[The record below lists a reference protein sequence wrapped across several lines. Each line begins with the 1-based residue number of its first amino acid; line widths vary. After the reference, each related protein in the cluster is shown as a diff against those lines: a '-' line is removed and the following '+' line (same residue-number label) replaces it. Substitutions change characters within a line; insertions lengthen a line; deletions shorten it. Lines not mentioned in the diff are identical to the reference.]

1 MSATSRPRSTRAGF
15 TLVELMIVVAIVSTL
30 VGAAYVYTRE
40 DPQPIDGAES
50 CALFLSDASQRAVT
64 GGAVRANVA
73 QALGVTAR
81 TRVIFEGGS
90 PGVLSLERLEENPSP
105 TSTSASWVEVRR
117 MRLPRAIVMAGWTE
131 TPTLSATAGPANSL
145 VTGGNRDL
153 YCEPDGRCTGG
164 MIYFRNAKDT
174 RRARCV
180 VLPLGGTP
188 ITFRTW

>member
-1 MSATSRPRSTRAGF
+1 MTRTRSARAGF

-90 PGVLSLERLEENPSP
+90 PGVLSLERLEENPAP

-117 MRLPRAIVMAGWTE
+117 MRLPKAIVMAGWTE

-145 VTGGNRDL
+145 VSGGNRDL